1 VLAWTLLHLS
11 ISSNLKP
18 IAASKDLFASAK
30 TALAEACSKNLLIK
44 LGNKLYLLISLVY
57 VPGTSIENHI
67 LVFTGLY
74 TALKSA
80 IATTKYIT
88 FDSTMAG
95 ILFLKILRHN
105 KTLAPLIQNLYD
117 IEPFSFEK
125 LAEKMNVDD
134 SWSERSLSTLNVI
147 GLCDK
152 LN

>member
-1 VLAWTLLHLS
+1 
-11 ISSNLKP
+11 
-18 IAASKDLFASAK
+18 
-30 TALAEACSKNLLIK
+30 
-44 LGNKLYLLISLVY
+44 
-57 VPGTSIENHI
+57 